1 MSTWISKEAHKS
13 YQLLY
18 SFLHQRPIHLMLR
31 LKIEAFIGKLS
42 GPEISFYCYDLITM
56 IMDQDQLRSVMV
68 KSIRSN
74 VTKRFDDMS
83 SVLCAD
89 KLQISDD
96 QLAELRTQCE
106 SNNAT
111 SRDEVLKTCL
121 NTKELT
127 DRQKMTSICGTQKT
141 CIVDHWVKVY
151 ENAKPEDLKRFFDM
165 CQKYICCIKKVLKV
179 N

>member
-1 MSTWISKEAHKS
+1 MK
-13 YQLLY
+13 LL
-18 SFLHQRPIHLMLR
+18 LI
-31 LKIEAFIGKLS
+31 IVLS
-42 GPEISFYCYDLITM
+42 SVLSVCYM
-56 IMDQDQLRSVMV
+56 QD
-68 KSIRSN
+68 IRTN

-106 SNNAT
+106 SNNTTA
-111 SRDEVLKTCL
+111 RDEVLKTCL

-127 DRQKMTSICGTQKT
+127 DRQKVTSICGTQKT

-151 ENAKPEDLKRFFDM
+151 ENAKPEYLNIFCDM
-165 CQKYICCIKKVLKV
+165 SEKFIHCIKKVLKV